1 MDFSK
6 QELKQLV
13 AGLDGYIVERGQ
25 QPSIYAGKYDKTL
38 ILKKAKEGLIIAI
51 YDIKTNEM
59 SVRLMCFKTYK
70 KDFQAADCFEKRVK
84 QLVKKHKAAEKHQKR
99 LDKASTELSKAL
111 INFIKLAIAGNNN
124 D

>member
-1 MDFSK
+1 MNFSNK
-6 QELKQLV
+6 ELKQLV

-59 SVRLMCFKTYK
+59 SVSLMCFKTYK
-70 KDFQAADCFEKRVK
+70 KDFQAADCFEKRVN

-99 LDKASTELSKAL
+99 FNKASAELNKAL
-111 INFIKLAIAGNNN
+111 LNFIKIAGNNT